1 MNKIAGYRKMC
12 SVTQREMAVQLGM
25 SLRTYVIK
33 ESDSKDFTV
42 HQLEIIVNYLN
53 AKGLDV
59 VVKDLI

>member
-12 SVTQREMAVQLGM
+12 RVTQREMAVQLGM
-25 SLRTYVIK
+25 SLRTYVTK
-33 ESDSKDFTV
+33 ESDSKDFTI

-59 VVKDLI
+59 TVNDLI